1 MNRKGAL
8 LFALGMLVCLF
19 ILVMTWGQMASLR
32 ADQADILNQQ
42 NILEGKMRRQQSEY
56 NALVVELPV
65 LRQEAEDAVPQAE
78 AAMEAEDAAKTNR
91 RTLRREV
98 QALQEEAARA
108 AFTASAGF
116 YAGAPGLYP
125 CLSGLCNPGDL
136 QSHRQCG

>member
-56 NALVVELPV
+56 NALVVELPA

-108 AFTASAGF
+108 AFTAAW
-116 YAGAPGLYP
+116 YENWA
-125 CLSGLCNPGDL
+125 L
-136 QSHRQCG
+136 QDALNALER

>member
-56 NALVVELPV
+56 NALVVELPA

-108 AFTASAGF
+108 AFAAAW
-116 YAGAPGLYP
+116 YENWA
-125 CLSGLCNPGDL
+125 L
-136 QSHRQCG
+136 QDTLNALER

>member
-19 ILVMTWGQMASLR
+19 ILVMTWGQIASLR

-98 QALQEEAARA
+98 QALQEEADRA
-108 AFTASAGF
+108 AFTAAW
-116 YAGAPGLYP
+116 YENWA
-125 CLSGLCNPGDL
+125 L
-136 QSHRQCG
+136 QDALNALER